1 MEQAVIGNE
10 GVMSPDGDPV
20 AALVGRARG
29 PVPWGRDR
37 SIPSVPQGDVD
48 VRGWTAM
55 RVGHRLGDLAA
66 RGWTAL
72 EKVTGQRKA
81 DAFGDIPNIGHVR
94 RPTSRGRGD
103 RVSPRFSRGGVL
115 VLPTLREIRSVG
127 RGHEPV
133 EIGTEGRRDQ
143 PEVVVRPADAVER
156 MHVIHVISVRQAH
169 QRDHVR
175 QGPPP

>member
-20 AALVGRARG
+20 AALVGRARR
-29 PVPWGRDR
+29 PVPWGLDR
-37 SIPSVPQGDVD
+37 SISAVPQGDVN

-55 RVGHRLGDLAA
+55 CVRHRLGELAS
-66 RGWTAL
+66 RGWTAT
-72 EKVTGQRKA
+72 EKMPGQRKA
-81 DAFGDIPNIGHVR
+81 DAFGDIPSIGHVR

-103 RVSPRFSRGGVL
+103 RVSPGISSGGVL

-133 EIGTEGRRDQ
+133 EIGTEVRQCRSHELVEIGTEVRRDQ
-143 PEVVVRPADAVER
+143 P
-156 MHVIHVISVRQAH
+156 
-169 QRDHVR
+169 
-175 QGPPP
+175 